1 MTADNIIVHAVDTAT
16 GQLSRAEEIPPLL
29 IPMPECLQFVE
40 APEGVPQPGA
50 ELLAV
55 ETKVLP
61 AMVTPLMPDG
71 SLDVESVDRVVDDC
85 LGPQR
90 CSGLYIN
97 GMTGE
102 GLFLPMALRK
112 EMAERCIQ
120 QATGRG
126 HCIVH
131 VAAASTADAY
141 ELAQHA
147 GSCGADAISSFPPFL
162 FDQYDFAVRFQQP
175 TGRLPLRRLDC
186 GSVAGRRSSGTTR
199 ASRSSPACP
208 SSATTYPSSSPPSR
222 WTNSASSSP
231 CRACSA

>member
-1 MTADNIIVHAVDTAT
+1 MTADNIIVHAVDIAT
-16 GQLSRAEEIPPLL
+16 GQLSRAEDIPPLL

-40 APEGVPQPGA
+40 APIGVPQPGA
-50 ELLAV
+50 DLLAV

-120 QATGRG
+120 QAAGRG

-131 VAAASTADAY
+131 VAAASTADIN
-141 ELAQHA
+141 ELQW
-147 GSCGADAISSFPPFL
+147 DAASDVLSVTRRIL
-162 FDQYDFAVRFQQP
+162 VRLEVCSRCRP
-175 TGRLPLRRLDC
+175 RLDSRLRREIH
-186 GSVAGRRSSGTTR
+186 VRHHISGEVR
-199 ASRSSPACP
+199 AELRQSALLLVP
-208 SSATTYPSSSPPSR
+208 SATEVAER
-222 WTNSASSSP
+222 
-231 CRACSA
+231 